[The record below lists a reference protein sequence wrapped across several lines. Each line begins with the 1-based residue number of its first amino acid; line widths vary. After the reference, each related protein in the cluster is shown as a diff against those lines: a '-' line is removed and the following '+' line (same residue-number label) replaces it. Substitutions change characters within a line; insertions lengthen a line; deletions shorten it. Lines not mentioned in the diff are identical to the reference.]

1 LASGAAG
8 PRPRPDRERPRW
20 LRRRHRDAPASA
32 APTRSQLAAQNDL
45 FVAAAR
51 ARKQGR
57 PSQALDLFE
66 RFVETY
72 PDSSLLESALVQR
85 MRLLRAGGTPGA
97 AAQAATRYL
106 GQFPDGFART
116 EAEQVLGVAGA
127 SAPAPSVAS
136 PNRDR

>member
-20 LRRRHRDAPASA
+20 LRRRHRDAPLS
-32 APTRSQLAAQNDL
+32 PSQLAAQNDL

-51 ARKQGR
+51 ARRQGH

-85 MRLLRAGGTPGA
+85 MRLLRTSGTPGA
-97 AAQAATRYL
+97 GAQAATRYL
-106 GQFPDGFART
+106 VQFPDGFARG
-116 EAEQVLGVAGA
+116 EAEQVLGVGA

-136 PNRDR
+136 PNRGR